1 MVRSVFTNS
10 LMSGLLVFL
19 LFSCKETTTP
29 PPPTIQID
37 TTSHDFTWQVS
48 SFGDLTSTLR
58 DVIAISENNIWAVGQ
73 IYKNDTTFNALH
85 WNGQRWETH
94 AILFNTLTGNRSPS
108 RIEAVFAFSEDDV
121 WMFSV
126 VGSYAHWDGRNWES
140 HLVYETKGSIR
151 RIWGSQNDR
160 VFFVGSN
167 GNITKFGETGW
178 QLVNNQISENLKDI
192 AGFIGHE
199 DLWVCGYA
207 SNYSSSILLHFDG
220 SEWQTNWRLTPE
232 AFAVSTYEG
241 LLQSL
246 CALGEDS
253 LIVVGG
259 DGVFRQDRIGNSPP
273 KRDNINLNAFPQSI
287 RGNAPNNLF
296 IVGFNGMVWHFNG
309 RSWHFFNNLHNP
321 NWTFESV
328 SVLGNFVVAVGED
341 ASEGISKDLVLIG
354 HRN

>member
-1 MVRSVFTNS
+1 MNQFVKNATLYVWACLIPACLLAQSYDSYDIGVVVHIIGGDNGEGALSEATALASVQRANT
-10 LMSGLLVFL
+10 
-19 LFSCKETTTP
+19 
-29 PPPTIQID
+29 
-37 TTSHDFTWQVS
+37 DFT
-48 SFGDLTSTLR
+48 FGSWELNLFVVKIIHHNDNDLTNLHLN
-58 DVIAISENNIWAVGQ
+58 DLPDFFLENNLYVFSAIDEKAVNL
-73 IYKNDTTFNALH
+73 YFVETLSPAAL
-85 WNGQRWETH
+85 GY
-94 AILFNTLTGNRSPS
+94 ASLPPNR
-108 RIEAVFAFSEDDV
+108 
-121 WMFSV
+121 
-126 VGSYAHWDGRNWES
+126 G
-140 HLVYETKGSIR
+140 
-151 RIWGSQNDR
+151 
-160 VFFVGSN
+160 
-167 GNITKFGETGW
+167 
-178 QLVNNQISENLKDI
+178 
-192 AGFIGHE
+192 GHE